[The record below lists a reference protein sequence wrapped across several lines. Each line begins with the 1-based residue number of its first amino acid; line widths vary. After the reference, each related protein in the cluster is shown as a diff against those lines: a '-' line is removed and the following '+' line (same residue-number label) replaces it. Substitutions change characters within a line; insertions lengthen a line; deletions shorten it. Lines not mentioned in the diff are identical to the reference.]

1 MVANLI
7 DVHVVL
13 EQPMSS
19 VFDELPFLADYM
31 ARMIRVPT
39 WLGSFG
45 APTAKPLK
53 LFTTSDK
60 FRGLRRSISR
70 IGQPLA
76 KLYTTTHGKTSGKKT
91 HMKDSEKYTKEF
103 AAAVMAAA
111 SGELGGGPPQADV
124 RLADLEDDI
133 GVAGSPQKLPPRRGK
148 GGVAGA
154 RGGKRASARGGGR
167 HKKRMKFGPS
177 DDEGAD
183 ANGEG
188 QGAAA
193 AATDCPD
200 GEKHHCPVCELE
212 VNIFDDETKATG
224 ADADVV
230 YWHHKCRGAARYLE
244 NAALARDARE
254 HDPAKKVHMRNL
266 RDVEKNN
273 VTLWRK
279 QVLGL
284 VVEDGRYRT
293 AVHRDAATKSL
304 DTLETYSRKEQ
315 LDDVIMLDF
324 DEFCAHHAF
333 WKRWDDA
340 RCEIEW
346 DAAVNDPRIL
356 KEGEGVNLRV
366 PVALPKKYR
375 GIQGVGESS
384 AIQSEKA
391 HEGKDDIQR
400 AMQRVRSA
408 ASGSSDQLA
417 NMGGQAQA
425 ALRVGAAF
433 RGASWGRG
441 DAAVFQ
447 DNHFSVFGHD
457 FLSNSCGP
465 ARGGAP
471 LVHGVPAPCL
481 SPAPL
486 VGGDGQPATSSG
498 TATPLVAAGAGAAP
512 GTPFGMPVPPAETLS
527 AAKPKKV
534 WTGPEI
540 SAAKKKLGV
549 DITGLLNE
557 VYPPKRGGFLRT
569 AQNFATSLGA
579 KYPQMLI
586 DEVVAVNITELE
598 AAIKE
603 ISDKKNAVPNCPASK
618 FEDMQEE
625 VADLESTVQ
634 RLASQLNAS
643 MTKIKDHHAATQKKI
658 KSDAAKDRY
667 RLNQSTKRFTDKG
680 CTLKIAQHLDNI
692 EKETKNGV
700 KASLVKPMLDD
711 AETKALASKGPGLI
725 DLAKNTNLN
734 ELVKFC
740 DAEFQERAKRLIDH
754 LKAAN
759 GKGNLQHAVTI
770 EPSTRYLELYNVL
783 FDNVV
788 EGVPDC
794 MLFPWNVGIA
804 ENACRS
810 GFDCTGL
817 AGLPQVVYC
826 VAGEATVLL
835 ADIAQLIQGDG
846 QEMDD
851 LAKLITLLEGCTL
864 EMLGDRLRW
873 IVLEKGQLL
882 WVPAAFVPFYKTATK
897 GGCVVSQIP
906 ALNKLNVAAD
916 GPLVQTWKMII
927 DSLAKHASL
936 RKDCNPW
943 KKISDKLPKLCDA
956 IQREVKPELDV
967 KKDDDGSKLGV
978 KDDDGSKLDAEKG
991 DGSKLDAEKGPE
1003 DSSKAPAGVGDG
1015 RDSKGTED

>member
-1 MVANLI
+1 
-7 DVHVVL
+7 
-13 EQPMSS
+13 
-19 VFDELPFLADYM
+19 
-31 ARMIRVPT
+31 
-39 WLGSFG
+39 
-45 APTAKPLK
+45 
-53 LFTTSDK
+53 
-60 FRGLRRSISR
+60 
-70 IGQPLA
+70 
-76 KLYTTTHGKTSGKKT
+76 
-91 HMKDSEKYTKEF
+91 
-103 AAAVMAAA
+103 
-111 SGELGGGPPQADV
+111 
-124 RLADLEDDI
+124 
-133 GVAGSPQKLPPRRGK
+133 
-148 GGVAGA
+148 
-154 RGGKRASARGGGR
+154 
-167 HKKRMKFGPS
+167 
-177 DDEGAD
+177 
-183 ANGEG
+183 
-188 QGAAA
+188 
-193 AATDCPD
+193 
-200 GEKHHCPVCELE
+200 

-433 RGASWGRG
+433 RGASSGRG

-498 TATPLVAAGAGAAP
+498 AATPLVAAGAGAAP

-549 DITGLLNE
+549 DIAGLLNE